1 MKTTKNDTPIRIDES
16 GGSTSQIRCLRKLL
30 VGAQITAMT
39 SGVEAFS
46 MIIIGLSLIAINE
59 SMD

>member
-1 MKTTKNDTPIRIDES
+1 MKTAKNNTPIRTDEWE
-16 GGSTSQIRCLRKLL
+16 GVTPQIRCLRKLL